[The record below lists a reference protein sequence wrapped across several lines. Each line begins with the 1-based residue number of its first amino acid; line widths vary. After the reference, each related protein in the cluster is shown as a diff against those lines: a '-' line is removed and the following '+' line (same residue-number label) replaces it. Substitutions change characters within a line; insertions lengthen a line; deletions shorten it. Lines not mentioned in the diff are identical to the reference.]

1 MTTITTSAFYER
13 SSRALSELR
22 QRAEGLQGSIGT
34 GQRLARGSD
43 DPVGASQLRS
53 LARETRLA
61 EIDATASARVS
72 SDLAL
77 TDSGLSDFAAYVTR
91 IKELSVQAASD
102 TLTTSQRG
110 GIGVEI
116 KEIYGE
122 LIRLANSRDSA
133 GHALFGGE
141 ATGAAYTLD
150 AAGLPVYAGTAQAG
164 ELPLGDGQTVVRG
177 VTGPEFLSFT
187 GPAGPTN
194 LFTLVRELGQAMQGG
209 SADPAQ
215 AARDALGALDS
226 GLEAITTAQTVVGGR
241 MNWID
246 LVTDRRTQR
255 GEQRAEQQADV
266 GGADLATT
274 VTALQEIMTVLEAS
288 QAAFTRLAGMS
299 LFAMLR

>member
-13 SSRALSELR
+13 SSRALNDLR
-22 QRAEGLQGSIGT
+22 RQAESLQGSIGT
-34 GQRLARGSD
+34 GQRLERGSQ

-53 LARETRLA
+53 LARETRFS
-61 EIDATASARVS
+61 EIDVTASARVS

-91 IKELSVQAASD
+91 IKELAVQAASG

-164 ELPLGDGQTVVRG
+164 ELALGDGQTVVRG
-177 VTGPEFLSFT
+177 VTGPEFLNFT

-209 SADPAQ
+209 SLDPAQ
-215 AARDALGALDS
+215 AARDALGALDA
-226 GLEAITTAQTVVGGR
+226 GLESITTAQTVVGGR

-255 GEQRAEQQADV
+255 GEQRSEQQAEI
-266 GGADLATT
+266 GGADIATT